1 MSLSALKCTALQ
13 RTILVVDDDE
23 DVLAASF
30 GLLAPRYRVTLAVD
44 GVDGLGKATELPSPE
59 LIIADIVMP
68 RLDGVEMALRIR
80 ETAAMRWV
88 PIIFLSGQIFVG
100 GMFSRLAAGTYSYLA
115 KTADPLLLL
124 RRVHRSLGDA

>member
-1 MSLSALKCTALQ
+1 MSLSALRCTVLQ

-44 GVDGLGKATELPSPE
+44 GVDGVSKANELPSPD
-59 LIIADIVMP
+59 LIIADIAMP
-68 RLDGVEMALRIR
+68 RLDGVEMVLRIR
-80 ETAAMRWV
+80 ETGAMRCV
-88 PIIFLSGQIFVG
+88 PVIFLSGQMFVG
-100 GMFSRLAAGTYSYLA
+100 GMFSRLSAGTYSLLA